1 MQKDLLTIEELCEND
16 LNEIIS
22 LASKM
27 KLKRDEWKPRPLEG
41 KSVGMIFSKSST
53 RTRVS
58 FEVGI
63 RELGGNSI
71 FMDMSDLQLN
81 RGETFADTARV
92 LSRYLH
98 AAVIRTSKHDYVV
111 EFAKAAN
118 IPVINALTDSFH
130 PCQILADLFTIYE
143 YSERL
148 DGVRLAYLGDCSNN
162 IANSLILGAKLSGLK
177 LTLSSPEEFSPDF
190 NLIRNPD
197 MGRGDIRWVKNPSEA
212 VQGADYIYTDVWV
225 SMGFEK
231 ETKRRIE
238 LLDGYRINRDIVNE
252 ASPGVKIMHCLP
264 AHRGEEITDD
274 VLDDSRRSIVL
285 DQAENRLHVQKA
297 VLSIMFGEV
306 GEATKKNNKKKG

>member
-1 MQKDLLTIEELCEND
+1 MQKDLLTIEELSEKD
-16 LNEIIS
+16 LKDIIS
-22 LASKM
+22 LASELKS
-27 KLKRDEWKPRPLEG
+27 KRDTWKERPLAG

-63 RELGGNSI
+63 HELGGNSI

-81 RGETFADTARV
+81 RGETFADTAKV

-98 AAVIRTSKHDYVV
+98 AAVIRTSLHEYVV

-130 PCQILADLFTIYE
+130 PCQVLADLFTIYE

-148 DGVRLAYLGDCSNN
+148 EGVKLAYLGDCSNN
-162 IANSLILGAKLSGLK
+162 IANSLILGAKLSGLN
-177 LTLSSPEEFSPDF
+177 LILSSPEEFSPDF
-190 NLIRNPD
+190 DLINNPD
-197 MGRGDIRWVKNPSEA
+197 TGKADIKWIKDPFEAVKN
-212 VQGADYIYTDVWV
+212 ADYIYTDVWV

-231 ETKRRIE
+231 EARRRLK
-238 LLDGYRINRDIVNE
+238 LLKDYRINRNIVDE
-252 ASPGVKIMHCLP
+252 ASPAVRIMHCLP
-264 AHRGEEITDD
+264 AHRGEEITDEI
-274 VLDDSRRSIVL
+274 LDDSRMSIVI

-297 VLSIMFGEV
+297 ILSLMFEEKAGDSKP
-306 GEATKKNNKKKG
+306 TKRRK